1 MPTTNTKI
9 RDCGAALPCRL
20 HWFETEVLTQA
31 ANLRG
36 LALMNRELI
45 AKAERQEWKE
55 IPASN
60 DKPKARQIL
69 LGLF

>member
-1 MPTTNTKI
+1 MSPRIVVIVNVYE
-9 RDCGAALPCRL
+9 GANVV
-20 HWFETEVLTQA
+20 HGGGTEVLTQA